1 MILRSG
7 PAQSASSRIVHRLII
22 GRNAPGLA
30 LTATRH
36 HALAQR
42 TMASMSPPSTTT
54 TTDDNQRI
62 MLDSTRQLADALSG
76 PEDVIYNSSS
86 VSSSSHIYKKRLAL
100 SKAITL
106 VESKLPRHQEQANLL
121 LHQLMLQR
129 DGNDDDNYTSSFRL
143 GIAGPP
149 GAGKSTLIEAFGT
162 QLLENTLPSI
172 PHNDETGASTSTP
185 TPMMMND
192 TIQKLAVVCI
202 DPSSTVT
209 GGSIL
214 GDKTRMMQLSSH
226 PRAYVRPS
234 ANGGTF
240 GGLAAYTDDV
250 VSLCQAAHYDA
261 VWIETVGL
269 GQSEVEVSKSVD
281 MLILV
286 LPPAGGDELQG
297 VKKGIMEV
305 ADLIVVDKAD
315 GALLPAARRT
325 AVDYMSATK
334 FLSHPYGRTPP
345 VIMVS
350 SETND
355 GFAELW
361 SEICQFRQYMTQ
373 KGHLQEKRKDQAH
386 YWMWKNLQNI
396 IAARTKSNEQL
407 QKTATEMQQRLDRG
421 QITPRVAANQLLDS
435 LLSQQ

>member
-1 MILRSG
+1 
-7 PAQSASSRIVHRLII
+7 
-22 GRNAPGLA
+22 
-30 LTATRH
+30 
-36 HALAQR
+36 
-42 TMASMSPPSTTT
+42 
-54 TTDDNQRI
+54 
-62 MLDSTRQLADALSG
+62 MLESTRQLANALSG
-76 PEDVIYNSSS
+76 PEDKTATTKNVDDSNSNDTSTKS
-86 VSSSSHIYKKRLAL
+86 GSMTSHHVYKKRLAL

-121 LHQLMLQR
+121 LHHLMLQR
-129 DGNDDDNYTSSFRL
+129 DGDDNKHAHTSSFRL

-149 GAGKSTLIEAFGT
+149 GAGKSTLIETFGT
-162 QLLENTLPSI
+162 QLLENTLPKTEDDS
-172 PHNDETGASTSTP
+172 DDDASGGTTSKSDP
-185 TPMMMND
+185 
-192 TIQKLAVVCI
+192 IHKLAVVCI

-214 GDKTRMMQLSSH
+214 GDKTRMMHLSSH

-281 MLILV
+281 MLILI
-286 LPPAGGDELQG
+286 LPPSGGDELQG

-305 ADLIVVDKAD
+305 ADLIVVNKAD

-325 AVDYMSATK
+325 AADYMSATN
-334 FLSHPYGRTPP
+334 FLTHQYGRTPP

-350 SETND
+350 SETKD

-361 SEICQFRQYMTQ
+361 SEICKFRQFMTQ
-373 KGHLQEKRKDQAH
+373 EGHLQKKRKDQAH

-407 QKTATEMQQRLDRG
+407 QKTAAEMQQRLDRG

-435 LLSQQ
+435 LLAQH